1 MRSHF
6 DLPGRATNIG
16 QRCKNPEVPGES
28 ATSVRRRHCKSHEI
42 HKSFDPALPAMLHDR
57 VNDQLVEWS
66 PKKSEAAYRKSATE
80 LEPGVI
86 SFEGRTFDGWRPVVI
101 DPDSPA

>member
-1 MRSHF
+1 M
-6 DLPGRATNIG
+6 
-16 QRCKNPEVPGES
+16 
-28 ATSVRRRHCKSHEI
+28 KSM
-42 HKSFDPALPAMLHDR
+42 KSFDPALPAMLHDR

-66 PKKSEAAYRKSATE
+66 PDSEAAYRKSATE

-101 DPDSPA
+101 DPDAPL